1 MQQTQPV
8 TGRRSETGAVAPP
21 GRNRPSAAVVAVVAA
36 LAAVVLG
43 AVGVVAATSGSDLPR
58 SVAGMPRLTEPDA
71 DVDRAVAAVVER
83 LESEAAVAR
92 VAVGRY
98 GSDGGSVVVM
108 LVAPRTP
115 LGEEAAGELTARVMD
130 VVGADGRGAPGAGA
144 GTSVVTQD
152 GAALLTCATRR
163 PGAATCLTVDPEH
176 AVLVLSSG
184 VPGSATTLAEA
195 VRADVL
201 THPR

>member
-8 TGRRSETGAVAPP
+8 TARSGGTGAVAAP
-21 GRNRPSAAVVAVVAA
+21 GRNRPSPALVPVVCA
-36 LAAVVLG
+36 LAVVLLA
-43 AVGVVAATSGSDLPR
+43 AVGVVASSSGSDLPR

-108 LVAPRTP
+108 LVVPRTP
-115 LGEEAAGELTARVMD
+115 LGDEAAGELTARVMD
-130 VVGADGRGAPGAGA
+130 VVGADDRATPDAGA
-144 GTSVVTQD
+144 ATSVVTQD
-152 GAALLTCATRR
+152 GAALLTCAPRR
-163 PGAATCLTVDPEH
+163 PGAATCLTVDPEQ

-201 THPR
+201 ALPQ